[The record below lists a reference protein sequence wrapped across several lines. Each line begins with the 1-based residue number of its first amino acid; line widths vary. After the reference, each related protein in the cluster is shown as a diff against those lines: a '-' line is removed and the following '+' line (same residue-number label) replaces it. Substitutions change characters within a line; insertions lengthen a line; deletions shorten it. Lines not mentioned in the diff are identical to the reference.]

1 MTNVQVLLS
10 QKMALERIIVQARV
24 DELDRQSRIEA
35 EQLALQKEEI
45 AVVRASMQGLMKK
58 YGLTE
63 DQLLHG
69 EVRTFNKA
77 SSALKNTATKKLSLQ
92 EMRTFYANL

>member
-1 MTNVQVLLS
+1 MI
-10 QKMALERIIVQARV
+10 EQARV
-24 DELDRQSRIEA
+24 DELERQKRIEA

-63 DQLLHG
+63 DQVLHG
-69 EVRTFNKA
+69 EVRTFNK
-77 SSALKNTATKKLSLQ
+77 SSTALKNTTAKKLSLQ
-92 EMRTFYANL
+92 EMRTFYANLWMLQAAYSVS